1 MRVGI
6 VGAGI
11 VGLATAWA
19 LRSRG
24 HDVTVFDRGPI
35 PNPMASSY
43 DEQRYHRFAYGRMA
57 GYAKLALGVTDAW
70 DVLWNDLQETL
81 YIETGVLYVADAAN
95 EDVALS
101 VAFAQDNGMVY
112 HEIDDAEFVKRFPH
126 LRPRLTDRAVL
137 FPQSGILLAERILV
151 SLARWLIA
159 KGASLRPYARVD
171 EVDHDRARVR
181 VLGAWEQF
189 DQVVVAAGSWTGEL
203 VPNGNELEPS
213 RMLMLLARPPERL
226 AKIWSTAPA
235 LADWTVE
242 DNFYVTPPLRGTQ
255 MKMTFDL
262 PFERN
267 DPNTTRE
274 ASPAEISTV
283 TGIAREALAS
293 FDEYQ
298 ILGGRACYYTNTF
311 DRAFFV
317 RGHGRSW
324 AISTCSGHGF
334 KFGAMTGMTVA
345 DAVEGKI
352 STAELRHKLE
362 AKAAPSI

>member
-1 MRVGI
+1 MRIAVA
-6 VGAGI
+6 GAGI
-11 VGLATAWA
+11 VGLSTAWA
-19 LRSRG
+19 LRRRG
-24 HDVTVFDRGPI
+24 HEVTVFDRGPI

-57 GYAKLALGVTDAW
+57 GYAKLSLGVTKAW

-81 YIETGVLYVADAAN
+81 YIETGVLYVADADN

-101 VAFAQDNGMVY
+101 VAFARDNGLAFD
-112 HEIDDAEFVKRFPH
+112 EIDAGDFVRRFPH
-126 LRPRLTDRAVL
+126 LRPRPSDRAVL

-151 SLARWLIA
+151 SLARWLTA
-159 KGASLRPYARVD
+159 KGVALRPYARVE
-171 EVDHDRARVR
+171 EVDHDNGRVR
-181 VLGAWEQF
+181 VLGAWQQF

-203 VPNGNELEPS
+203 VPDGEELQPT
-213 RMLMLLARPPERL
+213 RQIMLYAHAPDRL
-226 AKIWSTAPA
+226 AEAWASAPA

-242 DNFYVTPPLRGTQ
+242 DNFYVTPPLRGTR

-262 PFERN
+262 PFERS

-283 TGIAREALAS
+283 VGIARDALAS

-298 ILGGRACYYTNTF
+298 ILGGRACYYTNTS
-311 DRAFFV
+311 DRSFFV
-317 RGHGRSW
+317 RCHGRSW

-334 KFGAMTGMTVA
+334 KFGAMTGMAVA
-345 DAVEGKI
+345 DAVDGKV
-352 STAELRHKLE
+352 TASELRARLE
-362 AKAAPSI
+362 ARIP